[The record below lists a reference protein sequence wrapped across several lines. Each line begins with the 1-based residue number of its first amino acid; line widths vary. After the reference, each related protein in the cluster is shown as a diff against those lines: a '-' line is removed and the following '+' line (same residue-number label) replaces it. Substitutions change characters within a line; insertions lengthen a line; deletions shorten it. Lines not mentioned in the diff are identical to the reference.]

1 MNLPVPGCSISLQAA
16 LVQMFPEET
25 AARAAEVETPR
36 AAESERGVDEL
47 PLFVLDAM
55 LPGQSMHLHV
65 FEPRYLRLVRRA
77 LAQPSRQF
85 GMVAPSA
92 HRSSPSHG
100 LESRYAS
107 PCASHGS
114 VVVIDMVSELD
125 PNP

>member
-1 MNLPVPGCSISLQAA
+1 MAPHPAA
-16 LVQMFPEET
+16 T
-25 AARAAEVETPR
+25 H
-36 AAESERGVDEL
+36 SL
-47 PLFVLDAM
+47 PLFPLKAVLM
-55 LPGQSMHLHV
+55 PGGVMALRV

-92 HRSSPSHG
+92 DP
-100 LESRYAS
+100 LESRSA